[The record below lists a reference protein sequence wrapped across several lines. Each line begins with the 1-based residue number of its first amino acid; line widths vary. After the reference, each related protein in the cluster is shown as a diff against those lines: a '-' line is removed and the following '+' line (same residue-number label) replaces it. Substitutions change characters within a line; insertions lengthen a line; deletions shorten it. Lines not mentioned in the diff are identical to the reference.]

1 MKSYSMHK
9 QDDVWYRKEV
19 PGRHIVRLRK
29 NHTQETKKDMDGQDI
44 TQWVCDEVEM
54 SIPYKNDI
62 KKYVTE
68 HFDELFNE
76 ASNR

>member
-29 NHTQETKKDMDGQDI
+29 NHTQETKDIDGESV
-44 TQWVCDEVEM
+44 TQWVCDEVEV

-62 KKYVTE
+62 ETYVTE

-76 ASNR
+76 AIS